1 MATKS
6 SLGLLSFVVLLV
18 GGVVSCSSRSGG
30 SAQPPVHPPFDAEGT
45 NAILV
50 GPGAQQ
56 VSIANA
62 FLWPDRGDVAV
73 WVAIDPK
80 STLYIDFTEEI
91 FEGMTQP
98 SPGVYRVNCV
108 GSRCDSGKV
117 KTGVAHRAYVY
128 TQTILLGSGKA
139 DKADGRI
146 IIKP

>member
-1 MATKS
+1 METQPSRVWLSSMA
-6 SLGLLSFVVLLV
+6 LLV
-18 GGVVSCSSRSGG
+18 GAVVSCTSTSGG
-30 SAQPPVHPPFDAEGT
+30 SGQPPVHPPFDAEGT

-50 GPGAQQ
+50 GPGAQD

-62 FLWPDRGDVAV
+62 FLWPDRGDVTV

-108 GSRCDSGKV
+108 GARCDSGKV
-117 KTGVAHRAYVY
+117 KAGVAHKAYVY
-128 TQTILLGSGKA
+128 MQTILAASKA

>member
-1 MATKS
+1 MATKPSRVWLS
-6 SLGLLSFVVLLV
+6 SIALLV
-18 GGVVSCSSRSGG
+18 GVVISCSSRSGG
-30 SAQPPVHPPFDAEGT
+30 SPQPPVHPPFDAEGT

-56 VSIANA
+56 VSIGNA

-80 STLYIDFTEEI
+80 STLYIDFKEEI

-98 SPGVYRVNCV
+98 SPGTYRVNCM
-108 GSRCDSGKV
+108 GARCDSGKIRA
-117 KTGVAHRAYVY
+117 GVAHKAYEY
-128 TQTILLGSGKA
+128 TQTILLASGKA